1 MLSPALFALSG
12 TVESARLGGHRGKHR
27 LEALSWLISGN

>member
-1 MLSPALFALSG
+1 MLLPVGFALSG
-12 TVESARLGGHRGKHR
+12 TVESTRLGGHRGKHR